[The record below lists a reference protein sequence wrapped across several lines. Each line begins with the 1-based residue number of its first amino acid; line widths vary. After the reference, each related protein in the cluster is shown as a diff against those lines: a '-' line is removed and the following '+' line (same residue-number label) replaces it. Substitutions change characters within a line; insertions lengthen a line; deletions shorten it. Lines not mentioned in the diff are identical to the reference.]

1 MAVRHFHGRGG
12 EVARVHWLELL
23 PVFVHPYRGYLRLHA
38 RHGKTFVVS
47 PPVGRDLIFTMDET
61 LVHKLMVDHAG
72 SLARPPDVVRT
83 VFRDAV
89 GQGIV
94 AAGQTQ
100 WKDRRQRGSRRVHTA
115 IDSAQQIHALRHCLR
130 DFMDEIRAQAAT
142 CSSFDLLPCIERF
155 TMHVALR
162 LVCGRHV
169 ARYGAE
175 FAALLVAART
185 IMRGT
190 QHLMD
195 VRRSALTYPLA
206 SRLRDAVMRRRCRQL
221 EVPVRVMAQFE
232 PDPEVRELL
241 LATYENPSTCL
252 SWTMIWLAMYPT
264 CQERLRREAAAVDLL
279 GASTLTAPLVDTLTY
294 AGAVIR
300 ESLRL
305 CPPIAYLARHATRDI
320 EAEGLA
326 IRKGSHVIIVPWCL
340 HMDPQRWPYPA
351 RFAPERFLDA
361 ESAGHG
367 RLCSFGMGPRACVGS
382 SLIMHVLAAA
392 IASLAR
398 VARWSLAPGFHP
410 SPPTGR
416 YPWNEKT
423 PCRLRV
429 EIHDQ

>member
-1 MAVRHFHGRGG
+1 
-12 EVARVHWLELL
+12 VHWLELL
-23 PVFVHPYRGYLRLHA
+23 PLFVHPYRAYLRLHA

-47 PPVGRDLIFTMDET
+47 PPVGHDWIFTIDET
-61 LVHKLMVDHAG
+61 LVRELLADHAG

-89 GQGIV
+89 GRGIV
-94 AAGQTQ
+94 AAGHTQ
-100 WKDRRQRGSRRVHTA
+100 WKDRRRGSQRVHTA
-115 IDSAQQIHALRHCLR
+115 IESPRQLHALRICLR
-130 DFMDEIRAQAAT
+130 DFVDEVRAQAAT
-142 CSSFDLLPCIERF
+142 SASFDLLPCIERF

-169 ARYGAE
+169 ARYGDE
-175 FAALLVAART
+175 FAALLVAARA

-206 SRLRDAVMRRRCRQL
+206 PRLRDAVARRRIRQL
-221 EVPVRVMAQFE
+221 AVPVRLMARFE

-252 SWTMIWLAMYPT
+252 SWAMVWLGMHPA
-264 CQERLRREAAAVDLL
+264 CQERLRRESAAVDLL
-279 GASTLTAPLVDTLTY
+279 STSMLTAPLVDTLTY

-305 CPPIAYLARHATRDI
+305 CPPIAYLARDAVDDI
-320 EAEGLA
+320 QVEGLT

-351 RFAPERFLDA
+351 RFAPERFLDPKA
-361 ESAGHG
+361 AGHG
-367 RLCSFGMGPRACVGS
+367 RLCSFGMGPRGCVGS
-382 SLIMHVLAAA
+382 GLAMHVLTTA
-392 IASLAR
+392 IAALAR
-398 VARWSLAPGFHP
+398 VVRWSLAPGFRP

-416 YPWNEKT
+416 YPWNQKT

-429 EIHDQ
+429 EILNDQ